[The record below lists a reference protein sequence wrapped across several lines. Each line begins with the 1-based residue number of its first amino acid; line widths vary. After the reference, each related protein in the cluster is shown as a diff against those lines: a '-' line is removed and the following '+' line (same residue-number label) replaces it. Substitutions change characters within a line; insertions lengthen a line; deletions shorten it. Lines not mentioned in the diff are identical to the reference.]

1 MTDGGPTSQRVDDP
15 DDAGATPV
23 PPPVDRS
30 ARYTAANMVRS
41 LLPLVL
47 LCLAVAGWA
56 AFQQRVDVR
65 VQTVDPSST
74 VQLAAARAGYPVPAP
89 TGLPEDY
96 LVTSARTDAG
106 KAEDGDAVTLEIG
119 YLTPGEE
126 YAGFV
131 VSDDPG
137 AAAVVDV
144 LRDARV
150 EGELEID
157 GQMWQEVTTQREET
171 ALVRESEG
179 VTVLVTGTAP
189 DEELREIAESVEPYA
204 P

>member
-15 DDAGATPV
+15 DDGRAAPV
-23 PPPVDRS
+23 PLPGDRS

-47 LCLAVAGWA
+47 LSLAVAGWA

-74 VQLAAARAGYPVPAP
+74 VQLAAARAGYPVLAPA
-89 TGLPEDY
+89 GLPDDY
-96 LVTSARTDAG
+96 RVTSARTDAG
-106 KAEDGDAVTLEIG
+106 NAEEGDAVTLEIG
-119 YLTPGEE
+119 YLTPRGE

-137 AAAVVDV
+137 AAALVDV
-144 LRDARV
+144 VRDARV

-157 GQMWQEVTTQREET
+157 GRTWQEVTTQREET

-189 DEELREIAESVEPYA
+189 DEELREVAGAVEPYA